1 MQKSEKKQKRKLKE
15 EEVKEMK
22 RQTLDVEQT
31 IKTLKKEMLYH
42 ELFGLEE
49 RLQNECK
56 ALVNWQCMV

>member
-31 IKTLKKEMLYH
+31 IKTLKK
-42 ELFGLEE
+42 GD
-49 RLQNECK
+49 
-56 ALVNWQCMV
+56 AIP